1 MALLNLPNI
10 DLGRKISPLS
20 FGLSGMGFTT
30 LSKIWMLQRKY
41 NWQLMMPENIEGIMG
56 MFVSQYCQ
64 DVKFGDYSISKLSS
78 IQYGAVKRFYA
89 GVQEIK
95 TASLTF
101 VAPVDN
107 SVLEYFY
114 GWYNLMIDTDGFYHP
129 KSEYK
134 KTIFIS
140 MYDRSGVESVR
151 FTLLGVFPITKP
163 AMDLS
168 YTANEIQHYTIGLN
182 VDYLEMYSLVGSILK
197 TVTKTAGSVLGK
209 IVGVGGV

>member
-1 MALLNLPNI
+1 MALLNLPKI
-10 DLGRKISPLS
+10 DLGRTISPLS
-20 FGLSGMGFTT
+20 FDLSGLGFTT

-78 IQYGAVKRFYA
+78 IQYGAVQRFYA
-89 GVQEIK
+89 GVQGIK

-114 GWYNLMIDTDGFYHP
+114 SWYNLMIDTDGFYHP

-134 KTIFIS
+134 KTIFVS
-140 MYDRSGVESVR
+140 LYDRSGVESVR
-151 FTLLGVFPITKP
+151 FTLMGTFPTTKP
-163 AMDLS
+163 SIDLS
-168 YTANEIQHYTIGLN
+168 YTSNEIQHYTIGLN
-182 VDYLEMYSLVGSILK
+182 VDYLEMYSLVGSVL
-197 TVTKTAGSVLGK
+197 KTAGGVISK
-209 IVGVGGV
+209 IVGMGK